1 MYCLAPKEH
10 LFMSWREQVIS
21 DDLMI
26 IFALLDLYSASS
38 LKQKPAGSHVASPR
52 HIVLI
57 PSQPVFTLT
66 P

>member
-1 MYCLAPKEH
+1 MFNAKRA

-26 IFALLDLYSASS
+26 IFALLNLYSASS
-38 LKQKPAGSHVASPR
+38 LKQNPAGSHVAPPR

-57 PSQPVFTLT
+57 PS
-66 P
+66 